1 MIPFSCKIRLPV
13 EKTALTAASPLYLL
27 DKIVGFGSRLGV
39 SASFL
44 RFAIVGTLGFL
55 CDTATVYLLHPIVNL
70 YVAGTVSFVVAASF
84 NWFLNRIW
92 TFRGI
97 DHAPLHLQWAK
108 FLIANSIGFVA
119 NRGAFFFL
127 VASSGVVVAYPI
139 IGVAAGSLAGLVFNY
154 FLSKTFVFR

>member
-1 MIPFSCKIRLPV
+1 M
-13 EKTALTAASPLYLL
+13 
-27 DKIVGFGSRLGV
+27 
-39 SASFL
+39 
-44 RFAIVGTLGFL
+44 
-55 CDTATVYLLHPIVNL
+55 NL

-119 NRGAFFFL
+119 NRGVFFFL